1 MTASVLV
8 MTSIW
13 ETRFQTHGLWS
24 VLDQVRGQLA
34 DLETPTAVE
43 GADSLSRLQ
52 WLAAL
57 LEAHRNAEDVRG
69 YTPTMLAGVQS
80 QFAANIQT
88 NLAQYVN
95 DPEANQTFLRTAA
108 DQVDSVVDHM
118 GAWPP
123 LPAKGATIAAG
134 QAAAAFEKSTK
145 AALETLEQERDA
157 AIEEVATLK
166 ATVADNTKA
175 LQDALTKFETDSD
188 AALEAKLDESAQ
200 AHLDRVSSTLA
211 KIEADGSA
219 GADRL
224 ASLTKMEG
232 EGKKVLESLANRAVA
247 KDYRKAALNKAVG
260 GWIWDLLGLAVG
272 GVPLVML
279 LIHFFKVDDRN
290 ATTESLTLARIGISL
305 AAVGLA
311 SLCFRRGSTNHAESR
326 RAKRADLRLTTVHPF
341 MALVTYP
348 WVVERA

>member
-1 MTASVLV
+1 MNSLPL
-8 MTSIW
+8 S
-13 ETRFQTHGLWS
+13 ELC
-24 VLDQVRGQLA
+24 RG
-34 DLETPTAVE
+34 
-43 GADSLSRLQ
+43 R
-52 WLAAL
+52 
-57 LEAHRNAEDVRG
+57 H
-69 YTPTMLAGVQS
+69 
-80 QFAANIQT
+80 
-88 NLAQYVN
+88 NL
-95 DPEANQTFLRTAA
+95 
-108 DQVDSVVDHM
+108 
-118 GAWPP
+118 
-123 LPAKGATIAAG
+123 
-134 QAAAAFEKSTK
+134 
-145 AALETLEQERDA
+145 
-157 AIEEVATLK
+157 
-166 ATVADNTKA
+166 
-175 LQDALTKFETDSD
+175 DSD

-232 EGKKVLESLANRAVA
+232 KGKKVLESLANRAVA

-279 LIHFFKVDDRN
+279 LIHFFQVDGRN

-311 SLCFRRGSTNHAESR
+311 TLCFRRGSTNHAESR

-341 MALVTYP
+341 IANEDEDFKRAIVEGMA
-348 WVVERA
+348 ERIYLHGMLGEDVGDSDPSVLEKLIQRVQQRREPETERSE